1 MADCVAYADA
11 DAVTDMTDIASSVAL
26 DRSMR
31 IPKVGIYLLSVA
43 AFGAGAMVE
52 RATSNLRFD
61 GWKGAFVRRTE
72 ELA

>member
-1 MADCVAYADA
+1 MADFVAYADA
-11 DAVTDMTDIASSVAL
+11 EVTDIASSVAL

-61 GWKGAFVRRTE
+61 GWKGAETPDP
-72 ELA
+72 